1 MSDRATERQSDR
13 VAKMLELVLAIEMDD
28 AADEGAIRG
37 LVGRRAGV
45 ELIGPQEP
53 RLEERADVD
62 TLLMEVAGA
71 TERYRGLW
79 PHTLGWVVVDD
90 AGPIRVLLEETVI
103 TAIDPARAPR
113 QAEAAWIATLA
124 IGSGFEGDFRRL
136 ASGADPETVR
146 DAERGE
152 NYIWDN
158 HLYWY
163 PEFLNAFEVMERHN
177 AAGATPPIR
186 RVGIEARGLWI
197 PGLLRAYETYRER
210 KLAGVYGLT
219 GQSDS

>member
-1 MSDRATERQSDR
+1 
-13 VAKMLELVLAIEMDD
+13 MLELVLEIGIGD
-28 AADEGAIRG
+28 AADEGTIRG

-45 ELIGPQEP
+45 ELIGPEEP
-53 RLEERADVD
+53 RLDERADVD

-71 TERYRGLW
+71 VERYHGL
-79 PHTLGWVVVDD
+79 PPSALGWVVVDE
-90 AGPIRVLLEETVI
+90 AQQIRVLLEETTI
-103 TAIDPARAPR
+103 TAIDPAHAPIKMM
-113 QAEAAWIATLA
+113 AFWIATLA

-136 ASGADPETVR
+136 ASGFDPETVR

-152 NYIWDN
+152 NYIFDN

-186 RVGIEARGLWI
+186 RVGIAARALWI
-197 PGLLRAYETYRER
+197 PG
-210 KLAGVYGLT
+210 
-219 GQSDS
+219 

>member
-1 MSDRATERQSDR
+1 
-13 VAKMLELVLAIEMDD
+13 MLELVLEIEIGD

-45 ELIGPQEP
+45 ELIGPEEA
-53 RLEERADVD
+53 RLDECADVD

-71 TERYRGLW
+71 TERYRGQW

-90 AGPIRVLLEETVI
+90 AQQIRVLLEETTI
-103 TAIDPARAPR
+103 TAIDPARAPIKTM
-113 QAEAAWIATLA
+113 AFWIATQA

-152 NYIWDN
+152 NYIFDN

-163 PEFLNAFEVMERHN
+163 PEFLNAFEVMEHHN

-210 KLAGVYGLT
+210 KLAGAYDPPEG
-219 GQSDS
+219 